1 MIIPSR
7 RDLTNAGK
15 CDKIKAQRE
24 SGAFKN
30 TDPVFGIA
38 RQDRFVADRL
48 GTHKCPDGVFLCP
61 GGKENSLIGHIHS
74 VESMGLVD
82 GPGVRAVVFLQ
93 GCPLRC
99 RYCHNPDTQ
108 EGSGTVVTA
117 EELAARLLRF
127 RPYFKRGGGVTFSG
141 GEPLMQ
147 PEFLSEMLRR
157 LHQAGIHTCL
167 DTAGAGKGEYEAI
180 LTNTDLVLFDVKH
193 EDPDDYHALTGGDIR
208 RPQAF
213 VEAVRKAGVPMWV
226 RHVVVPGLT
235 DGEAH
240 LAALR
245 AYVETLPRVER
256 VELLP
261 YHTLGV
267 GKYAALGRPYSLNG
281 VSDMDKARC
290 AALEVKWFQPWNRR
304 V

>member
-1 MIIPSR
+1 MEY
-7 RDLTNAGK
+7 D
-15 CDKIKAQRE
+15 
-24 SGAFKN
+24 
-30 TDPVFGIA
+30 
-38 RQDRFVADRL
+38 FVIADRL

-117 EELAARLLRF
+117 EELTARLLRF

-167 DTAGAGKGEYEAI
+167 DTAGAGKG
-180 LTNTDLVLFDVKH
+180 
-193 EDPDDYHALTGGDIR
+193 
-208 RPQAF
+208 
-213 VEAVRKAGVPMWV
+213 
-226 RHVVVPGLT
+226 
-235 DGEAH
+235 
-240 LAALR
+240 
-245 AYVETLPRVER
+245 
-256 VELLP
+256 
-261 YHTLGV
+261 
-267 GKYAALGRPYSLNG
+267 
-281 VSDMDKARC
+281 
-290 AALEVKWFQPWNRR
+290 
-304 V
+304 

>member
-1 MIIPSR
+1 
-7 RDLTNAGK
+7 
-15 CDKIKAQRE
+15 
-24 SGAFKN
+24 
-30 TDPVFGIA
+30 
-38 RQDRFVADRL
+38 
-48 GTHKCPDGVFLCP
+48 
-61 GGKENSLIGHIHS
+61 
-74 VESMGLVD
+74 MGLVD

-117 EELAARLLRF
+117 EELTARLLRF

-157 LHQAGIHTCL
+157 LHQAGIHTRL

>member
-1 MIIPSR
+1 MI
-7 RDLTNAGK
+7 GY
-15 CDKIKAQRE
+15 
-24 SGAFKN
+24 
-30 TDPVFGIA
+30 
-38 RQDRFVADRL
+38 
-48 GTHKCPDGVFLCP
+48 
-61 GGKENSLIGHIHS
+61 IHS
-74 VESMGLVD
+74 VESMGLLD

-108 EGSGTVVTA
+108 MGGGTVVTA
-117 EELAARLLRF
+117 EELTARLLRF
-127 RPYFKRGGGVTFSG
+127 RPYFQRGGGVTFSG

-147 PEFLSEMLRR
+147 PEFLAEMLCR

-167 DTAGAGKGEYEAI
+167 DTAGAGQGKYGAI
-180 LTNTDLVLFDVKH
+180 LANTDLVLFDVKH

-213 VEAVRKAGVPMWV
+213 VEAVRQTGVPMWV

-240 LAALR
+240 LASLR

-267 GKYAALGRPYSLNG
+267 GKYVALGRPYSLNG
-281 VSDMDKARC
+281 VPDMDKARC
-290 AALEVKWFQPWNRR
+290 AALEEKWFQPWNWR

>member
-1 MIIPSR
+1 MEY
-7 RDLTNAGK
+7 D
-15 CDKIKAQRE
+15 
-24 SGAFKN
+24 
-30 TDPVFGIA
+30 
-38 RQDRFVADRL
+38 FVIADRL

-117 EELAARLLRF
+117 EELTARLLRF

-256 VELLP
+256 VELRP

>member
-1 MIIPSR
+1 MEY
-7 RDLTNAGK
+7 D
-15 CDKIKAQRE
+15 
-24 SGAFKN
+24 
-30 TDPVFGIA
+30 
-38 RQDRFVADRL
+38 FVIADRL

-245 AYVETLPRVER
+245 MWRPCPGWSGWNCCPTTRWGWGSTPRWAGPTL
-256 VELLP
+256 
-261 YHTLGV
+261 
-267 GKYAALGRPYSLNG
+267 
-281 VSDMDKARC
+281 
-290 AALEVKWFQPWNRR
+290 
-304 V
+304 